1 MARPMKAGI
10 DYFPLDVIMDE
21 KVELIDAKYGNAGF
35 GVLIK
40 LYQSIYRNGY
50 FIEID
55 EEKLLLLKNR
65 LHVEIDYLKQFITD
79 CLRWKIFDD
88 FLYNKYQIL
97 TSKGIQKRYFEITK
111 RRKEQKFSQDFLLIS
126 DVSESYQNIVN
137 ANINSKNANINSK
150 NADIKKQS
158 KEKESKVKNISPEI
172 QNFVD
177 EFISYINQQ
186 KGNLAPKSNN
196 LRNNSLDTVD
206 KLIRIDGFDLDY
218 IKNVCRW
225 ALKDEFWSGAF
236 FSLSELRKTSQN
248 GNLKFQN
255 MANAYE
261 KPKHNGKK
269 QESKAEPD
277 NYIDPIHYLS
287 YEESEA
293 ILQAKFKAAME

>member
-1 MARPMKAGI
+1 MHRGYIKVWRKTI
-10 DYFPLDVIMDE
+10 DTGML
-21 KVELIDAKYGNAGF
+21 KNH
-35 GVLIK
+35 K
-40 LYQSIYRNGY
+40 LWAFWSWC
-50 FIEID
+50 
-55 EEKLLLLKNR
+55 LLKASHKETTVIVGYQEVK
-65 LHVEIDYLKQFITD
+65 LQAGQFIYGRNNAAIETGLTHQEVRT
-79 CLRWKIFDD
+79 CLKN
-88 FLYNKYQIL
+88 LEKMENL
-97 TSKGIQKRYFEITK
+97 TIKPTN
-111 RRKEQKFSQDFLLIS
+111 KFSIISIVKWDIYQQDNYELNQQLNQQLTNK
-126 DVSESYQNIVN
+126 EPTTNQQLTTN
-137 ANINSKNANINSK
+137 KN
-150 NADIKKQS
+150 
-158 KEKESKVKNISPEI
+158 VKNEKKYISPEI

-261 KPKHNGKK
+261 KLKHNGKK